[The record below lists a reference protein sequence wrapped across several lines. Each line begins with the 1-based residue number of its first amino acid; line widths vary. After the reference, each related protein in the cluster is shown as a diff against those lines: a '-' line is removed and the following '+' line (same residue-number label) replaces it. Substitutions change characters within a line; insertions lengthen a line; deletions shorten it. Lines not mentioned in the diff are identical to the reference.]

1 MDPALRK
8 PAAKMESRDER
19 ITIRFTATQRL
30 MFEEA
35 ARAAGEEVSRY
46 IRRCALTGHSLAQAM
61 PLLKGT
67 GA

>member
-1 MDPALRK
+1 MDRRP
-8 PAAKMESRDER
+8 PVKMEARDER

-30 MFEEA
+30 MFEDA

-46 IRRCALTGHSLAQAM
+46 IRRCALTGHSLAQAL
-61 PLLKGT
+61 PLMKGT